1 MGPGITP
8 FQRSMVQEMNPFLD
22 PEIFKAV
29 QFIAKL
35 IDKDSLFCVQK

>member
-22 PEIFKAV
+22 PEMFKAM
-29 QFIAKL
+29 QCMAEL
-35 IDKDSLFCVQK
+35 IDKDFWRL